1 MVTSS
6 PSRSTGRT
14 AVRRP
19 HQWLALVVALFFLV
33 LGIVGFAV
41 TGLEGFTEHDDSQT
55 LLGFAINPLHN
66 VVHLAIGL
74 VGLALWSA
82 PQRARV
88 FGWVLFV
95 GYGATFLYGL
105 MVDTDSES
113 NVLNL
118 NAADN
123 VLHVVSAVLGLVIAL
138 WPRGDADRR
147 TVTT

>member
-6 PSRSTGRT
+6 ASRSTGRT
-14 AVRRP
+14 VVRLP
-19 HQWLALVVALFFLV
+19 HQWIALVVALFFLV

-41 TGLEGFTEHDDSQT
+41 TGLDGFTEHDGDQT
-55 LLGFAINPLHN
+55 LLGFALNPLHN

-74 VGLALWSA
+74 IGLALWST
-82 PQRARV
+82 PQRARA

-113 NVLNL
+113 NILNL

-123 VLHVVSAVLGLVIAL
+123 VLHVVSAVVGLVIAL
-138 WPRGDADRR
+138 WPRREVSRR
-147 TVTT
+147 TVTP